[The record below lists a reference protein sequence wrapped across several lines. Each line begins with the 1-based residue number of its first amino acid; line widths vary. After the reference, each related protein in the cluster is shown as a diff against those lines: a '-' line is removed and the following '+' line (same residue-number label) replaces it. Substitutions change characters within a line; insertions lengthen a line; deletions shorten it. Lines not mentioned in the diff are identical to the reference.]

1 MKKYIFVL
9 GRNPELSYVELIS
22 YFKNYGIKYKKEY
35 YSDDIVV
42 FSLDKFNVNIS
53 KLGGTVK
60 IAEVLVEDKL
70 EEIDFYQGSKNKI
83 SYAVSFFGKNNF
95 NGFEDFLKKWFKK
108 EKIKAMLKKNVENIP
123 SKDILEFVICDKYL
137 GRVFGVSNPK
147 EYKKRDNARMH
158 NDFVRS
164 ISIRLAKI
172 LINLSGVKKGERL
185 LDPFCGV
192 GVLLEECLSQN
203 IKCVGVEI
211 DDKIRMNA
219 MKNLKKFSSKGDFK
233 IFKGDS
239 SKINQFLPLK
249 IDCVA
254 SEPYLGPY
262 FKTYPKKEEVVKV
275 VKELNG
281 LYMSFFANLKKI
293 LEKGGKVA
301 IIMPVFRASNKKTYR
316 LDWDKIFR
324 KSGFKVVSLDE
335 IKFPLKYEEKRSIV
349 GREIYVLE

>member
-1 MKKYIFVL
+1 MFVL

-22 YFKNYGIKYKKEY
+22 YFRNYGIKYKKEY

-42 FSLDKFNVNIS
+42 FSLDKFNINIS

-60 IAEVLVEDKL
+60 IAEVVIENKL
-70 EEIDFYQGSKNKI
+70 KEIDFYQGSKNKVN
-83 SYAVSFFGKNNF
+83 YAVSVFGKNKFGNF
-95 NGFEDFLKKWFKK
+95 DSVLKEWFKK
-108 EKIKAMLKKNVENIP
+108 EKIKAMKKKNVEKIP
-123 SKDILEFVICDKYL
+123 SKDLLEFVICGDYL
-137 GRVFGVSNPK
+137 GRVIEVSNPK
-147 EYKKRDNARMH
+147 EYKKRDNSRVH

-172 LINLSGVKKGERL
+172 LINLTQVKKGERL

-211 DDKIRMNA
+211 DDKIRMMA
-219 MKNLKKFSSKGDFK
+219 MKNLKNFNSKGDFK
-233 IFKGDS
+233 VFKGDS

-249 IDCVA
+249 INCVA

-262 FKTYPKKEEVVKV
+262 FKTYPKKEEAIRV

-281 LYMSFFANLKKI
+281 LYMSFFANLKKV
-293 LEKGGKVA
+293 LEKNGKVVM
-301 IIMPVFRASNKKTYR
+301 IMPVFRASNKKTYR
-316 LDWDKIFR
+316 LDLDKIFR
-324 KSGFKVVSLDE
+324 KSGFKIASLDE
-335 IKFPLKYEEKRSIV
+335 IQFPLKYEEKRSIV